1 MRKFRPA
8 ALFGACTALMLTTG
22 LAVGAEG
29 PTLQAQIHVDRQH
42 EPASPYEYGMFIE
55 PIGSLVAR
63 TLWAEMLDDRKFYFP
78 VVDAAHD
85 PELPTGVERL
95 PAMPLRKWRPLGDA
109 AAGTMAA
116 DHPYVG
122 ETAVAISL
130 YGPHARVVGPRG
142 MRPGT

>member
-1 MRKFRPA
+1 MGEGNMRKFRPA

-42 EPASPYEYGMFIE
+42 EPVSPYEYGMFIE

-78 VVDAAHD
+78 VVDAAHRSEEHTS
-85 PELPTGVERL
+85 ELQ
-95 PAMPLRKWRPLGDA
+95 
-109 AAGTMAA
+109 
-116 DHPYVG
+116 
-122 ETAVAISL
+122 SL
-130 YGPHARVVGPRG
+130 
-142 MRPGT
+142 MR